1 MKKSLLA
8 VAIVA
13 STLSTSLF
21 AVGNS
26 EVLLDLELEN
36 LASVHFQQ
44 EEASFVVDNSLKE
57 VELTVPLSVGVR
69 GALADKAAKPY
80 GIKFADGNKPAGTVA
95 PFHLTASGLDPVVMT
110 LEYTDK
116 DGVKTDVVMNSEI
129 DGDTIN
135 PLALTTADV
144 ENFDSSLK
152 FTIDDHTKYDV
163 GEYGAQVRAIV
174 VAK

>member
-1 MKKSLLA
+1 MEK
-8 VAIVA
+8 
-13 STLSTSLF
+13 
-21 AVGNS
+21 
-26 EVLLDLELEN
+26 

-69 GALADKAAKPY
+69 GALANKPAKPY
-80 GIKFADGNKPAGTVA
+80 GIKFADANQPAGATG
-95 PFHLTASGLDPVVMT
+95 PFHLKANGLDPVVMT

-116 DGVKTDVVMNSEI
+116 EGAKTDVVMNTEI
-129 DGDTIN
+129 DGTTIN

-144 ENFDSSLK
+144 AKFDSALT

-163 GEYGAQVRAIV
+163 GEYGALVRAIV

>member
-21 AVGNS
+21 AISNS
-26 EVLLDLELEN
+26 EVLLDLELEK

-44 EEASFVVDNSLKE
+44 EEASFVADNSLKE

-69 GALADKAAKPY
+69 GALANKPAKPY
-80 GIKFADGNKPAGTVA
+80 GIKFADANQPAGATG
-95 PFHLTASGLDPVVMT
+95 PFHLEANGLDPVVMT

-116 DGVKTDVVMNSEI
+116 EGVKTDVVMNTEI
-129 DGDTIN
+129 DGTTIN

-144 ENFDSSLK
+144 AKFDSALT

-163 GEYGAQVRAIV
+163 GEYGALVRAIV